1 MIILFKI
8 IIIKNSSTNFINMYM
23 KSHYPISI
31 YKSIPNIDISAQN
44 SLIIGKSI
52 SSTSTLVLN
61 PANHL
66 YYIKRTLIPSS
77 SKPLAKIINDIDIYY
92 HMHHKNILRI
102 FSSNENQSSLDIVI
116 NYAKKGS
123 LSSIIKKEGRLT
135 EEVSFLYFYQILN
148 VIYYLHRK
156 KRMYLRKL
164 SPEDIFIDGNN
175 KVIISDFTQSVIR
188 EKNKKANRFYDKNED
203 FYKLGFVLLAM
214 THGINNSN
222 REIID
227 RKIIS
232 RECADLIKLLID
244 LFKSKKRT
252 KVTFKMIYEHEW
264 IINNLNKN
272 YLKNNSL
279 TKFSTSEESDDDEI
293 NSDNVINKFKQ
304 FLNDKKNSISAKSE
318 QKCQIDNRYQ
328 TEIVHD
334 VSFFTDNTYKE
345 TINEPSVTQSTDNY
359 YCSSLD
365 ILKEAKEAKKPI
377 QLYETTEIHK
387 IEIKSPKK
395 SIVNSVLDFFSFG

>member
-1 MIILFKI
+1 
-8 IIIKNSSTNFINMYM
+8 MYM

-31 YKSIPNIDISAQN
+31 YKTIPNIDISSQN

-66 YYIKRTLIPSS
+66 YYIKRTLIPTS
-77 SKPLAKIINDIDIYY
+77 SKSLDKIINDIDIYS

-102 FSSNENQSSLDIVI
+102 FSSNVNHSSLDIII

-164 SPEDIFIDGNN
+164 SPEDIFIDGND

-188 EKNKKANRFYDKNED
+188 EKNKKGNRFYDKNED
-203 FYKLGFVLLAM
+203 FYKLGFILLAM

-222 REIID
+222 REIVD

-232 RECADLIKLLID
+232 KECADLIKLLVD

-252 KVTFKMIYEHEW
+252 MVTFKMIYEHEW
-264 IINNLNKN
+264 IINNLNSN
-272 YLKNNSL
+272 YLKNNQL
-279 TKFSTSEESDDDEI
+279 TKYSNSEESDEDDI

-304 FLNDKKNSISAKSE
+304 FLSDKKNSITAKSE
-318 QKCQIDNRYQ
+318 QKCQIENHYQ

-334 VSFFTDNTYKE
+334 VSFFTDNTYRE
-345 TINEPSVTQSTDNY
+345 TLNEHSVTESTESN
-359 YCSSLD
+359 YCSSLE

-377 QLYETTEIHK
+377 QLYDTNEIQK
-387 IEIKSPKK
+387 TEIKSPKK
-395 SIVNSVLDFFSFG
+395 SIVKSLWDFFSFG

>member
-1 MIILFKI
+1 
-8 IIIKNSSTNFINMYM
+8 MYM

-31 YKSIPNIDISAQN
+31 YKTIPNIDISSQN

-66 YYIKRTLIPSS
+66 YYIKRTLIPTS
-77 SKPLAKIINDIDIYY
+77 SKSLDKIINDIDIYS

-102 FSSNENQSSLDIVI
+102 FSSNVNHSSLDIII

-164 SPEDIFIDGNN
+164 SPEDIFIDGND

-188 EKNKKANRFYDKNED
+188 EKNKKGNRFYDKNED
-203 FYKLGFVLLAM
+203 FYKLGFILLAM
-214 THGINNSN
+214 THGMNNSN
-222 REIID
+222 REIVD

-232 RECADLIKLLID
+232 KECADLIKLLVD
-244 LFKSKKRT
+244 LFRSKKRT
-252 KVTFKMIYEHEW
+252 MVTFKMIYEHEW
-264 IINNLNKN
+264 IINNLNSN
-272 YLKNNSL
+272 YLKNNQL
-279 TKFSTSEESDDDEI
+279 TKYSNSEESDEDDI

-304 FLNDKKNSISAKSE
+304 FLSDKKNSITPKSE
-318 QKCQIDNRYQ
+318 QKCRIENHYQ

-334 VSFFTDNTYKE
+334 VSFFTDNTYRE
-345 TINEPSVTQSTDNY
+345 TLNEHSVTESTESN
-359 YCSSLD
+359 YCSSLE

-377 QLYETTEIHK
+377 QLYDTSEIQK
-387 IEIKSPKK
+387 TEIKSPKK
-395 SIVNSVLDFFSFG
+395 SIVKSLWDFFSLG

>member
-1 MIILFKI
+1 
-8 IIIKNSSTNFINMYM
+8 MYM

-31 YKSIPNIDISAQN
+31 YKTIPNIDISSQN

-66 YYIKRTLIPSS
+66 YYIKRTLIPTS
-77 SKPLAKIINDIDIYY
+77 SKSLDKIINDIDIYS

-102 FSSNENQSSLDIVI
+102 FSSNVNHSSLDIII

-164 SPEDIFIDGNN
+164 SPEDIFIDGND

-188 EKNKKANRFYDKNED
+188 EKNKKGNRFYDKNED
-203 FYKLGFVLLAM
+203 FYKLGFILLAM
-214 THGINNSN
+214 THGMNNSN
-222 REIID
+222 REIVD

-232 RECADLIKLLID
+232 KECADLIKLLVD

-252 KVTFKMIYEHEW
+252 MVTFKMIYEHEW
-264 IINNLNKN
+264 IINNLNSN
-272 YLKNNSL
+272 YLKNNQL
-279 TKFSTSEESDDDEI
+279 TKYSNSEESDEDDI

-304 FLNDKKNSISAKSE
+304 FLSDKKNSITPKSE
-318 QKCQIDNRYQ
+318 QKCQIENHYQ

-345 TINEPSVTQSTDNY
+345 TLNEHSVTESTESN
-359 YCSSLD
+359 YCSSLE

-377 QLYETTEIHK
+377 QLYDTNEIQK
-387 IEIKSPKK
+387 TEIKSPKK
-395 SIVNSVLDFFSFG
+395 SIVKSLWDFFSFG

>member
-1 MIILFKI
+1 
-8 IIIKNSSTNFINMYM
+8 MYM

-31 YKSIPNIDISAQN
+31 YKTIPNIDISSQN

-66 YYIKRTLIPSS
+66 YYIKRTLIPTS
-77 SKPLAKIINDIDIYY
+77 SKSLDKIINDIDIYS

-102 FSSNENQSSLDIVI
+102 FSSNVNHSSLDIII

-164 SPEDIFIDGNN
+164 SPEDIFIDGND

-188 EKNKKANRFYDKNED
+188 EKNKKGNRFYDKNED
-203 FYKLGFVLLAM
+203 FYKLGFILLAM

-222 REIID
+222 REIVD

-232 RECADLIKLLID
+232 KECADLIKLLVD

-252 KVTFKMIYEHEW
+252 MVTFKMIYEHEW
-264 IINNLNKN
+264 IINNLNSN
-272 YLKNNSL
+272 YLKNNQL
-279 TKFSTSEESDDDEI
+279 TKYSNSEESDEDDI

-304 FLNDKKNSISAKSE
+304 FLSDKKNSITAKSE
-318 QKCQIDNRYQ
+318 QKCQIENHYQ

-345 TINEPSVTQSTDNY
+345 TLNEHSVTESTESN
-359 YCSSLD
+359 YCSSLE

-377 QLYETTEIHK
+377 QLYDTNEIQK
-387 IEIKSPKK
+387 TEIKSPKK
-395 SIVNSVLDFFSFG
+395 SIVKSLWDFFSFG

>member
-1 MIILFKI
+1 
-8 IIIKNSSTNFINMYM
+8 MYM

-31 YKSIPNIDISAQN
+31 YKTIPNIDISSQN

-66 YYIKRTLIPSS
+66 YYIKRTLIPTS
-77 SKPLAKIINDIDIYY
+77 SKSLDKIINDIDIYS

-102 FSSNENQSSLDIVI
+102 FSSNVNHSSLDIII

-164 SPEDIFIDGNN
+164 SPEDIFIDGND

-188 EKNKKANRFYDKNED
+188 EKNKKGNRFYDKNED
-203 FYKLGFVLLAM
+203 FYKLGFILLAM

-222 REIID
+222 REIVD

-232 RECADLIKLLID
+232 KECADLIKLLVD

-252 KVTFKMIYEHEW
+252 MVTFKMIYEHEW
-264 IINNLNKN
+264 IINNLNSN
-272 YLKNNSL
+272 YLKNNQL
-279 TKFSTSEESDDDEI
+279 TKYSNSEESDEDDI

-304 FLNDKKNSISAKSE
+304 FLSDKKNSITAKSE
-318 QKCQIDNRYQ
+318 QKCQIEKHYQ

-345 TINEPSVTQSTDNY
+345 TLNEHSVTESTESN
-359 YCSSLD
+359 YCSSLE

-377 QLYETTEIHK
+377 QLYDTNEIQK
-387 IEIKSPKK
+387 TEIKSPKK
-395 SIVNSVLDFFSFG
+395 SIVKSLWDFFSFG

>member
-1 MIILFKI
+1 
-8 IIIKNSSTNFINMYM
+8 M

-31 YKSIPNIDISAQN
+31 YKTIPNIDISSQN
-44 SLIIGKSI
+44 SLLIGKSI

-66 YYIKRTLIPSS
+66 YYIKRTLIPTS
-77 SKPLAKIINDIDIYY
+77 SKSLDKIINDIDIYS

-102 FSSNENQSSLDIVI
+102 FSSNVNHSSLDIII

-164 SPEDIFIDGNN
+164 SPEDIFIDGND

-188 EKNKKANRFYDKNED
+188 EKNKKGNRFYDKNED
-203 FYKLGFVLLAM
+203 FYKLGFILLAM
-214 THGINNSN
+214 THGMNNSN
-222 REIID
+222 REIVD

-232 RECADLIKLLID
+232 KECADLIKLLVD
-244 LFKSKKRT
+244 LFRSKKRT
-252 KVTFKMIYEHEW
+252 MVTFKMIYEHEW
-264 IINNLNKN
+264 IINNLNSN
-272 YLKNNSL
+272 YLKNNQL
-279 TKFSTSEESDDDEI
+279 TKYSNSEESDEDDI

-304 FLNDKKNSISAKSE
+304 FLSDKKNSITPKSE
-318 QKCQIDNRYQ
+318 QKCQIENHYQ

-334 VSFFTDNTYKE
+334 VSFFTDNTYRE
-345 TINEPSVTQSTDNY
+345 TLNEHSVTESTESN
-359 YCSSLD
+359 YCSSLE

-377 QLYETTEIHK
+377 QLYDTNEIQK
-387 IEIKSPKK
+387 TEIKSPKK
-395 SIVNSVLDFFSFG
+395 SIVKSLWDFFSFG

>member
-1 MIILFKI
+1 
-8 IIIKNSSTNFINMYM
+8 MYM

-31 YKSIPNIDISAQN
+31 YKTIPNIDISSQN

-66 YYIKRTLIPSS
+66 YYIKRTLIPTS
-77 SKPLAKIINDIDIYY
+77 SKSLDKIINDIDIYS

-102 FSSNENQSSLDIVI
+102 FSSNVNHSSLDIII

-164 SPEDIFIDGNN
+164 SPEDIFIDGND

-188 EKNKKANRFYDKNED
+188 EKNKKGNRFYDKNED

-222 REIID
+222 REIVD

-232 RECADLIKLLID
+232 KECADLIKLLVD

-252 KVTFKMIYEHEW
+252 MVTFKMIYEHEW
-264 IINNLNKN
+264 IINNLNSN
-272 YLKNNSL
+272 YLKNNQL
-279 TKFSTSEESDDDEI
+279 TKYSNSEESDEDDI

-304 FLNDKKNSISAKSE
+304 FLSDKKNSITPKSE
-318 QKCQIDNRYQ
+318 QKCQIENHYQ

-345 TINEPSVTQSTDNY
+345 TLNEHSVTESTESN
-359 YCSSLD
+359 YCSSLE

-377 QLYETTEIHK
+377 QLYDTNEIQK
-387 IEIKSPKK
+387 TEIKSPKK
-395 SIVNSVLDFFSFG
+395 SIVKSLWDFFSFG

>member
-1 MIILFKI
+1 
-8 IIIKNSSTNFINMYM
+8 MYM

-31 YKSIPNIDISAQN
+31 YKTIPNIDISSQN

-66 YYIKRTLIPSS
+66 YYIKRTLIPTS
-77 SKPLAKIINDIDIYY
+77 SKSLDKIINDIDIYS

-102 FSSNENQSSLDIVI
+102 FSSNVNHSSLDIII

-164 SPEDIFIDGNN
+164 SPEDIFIDGND

-188 EKNKKANRFYDKNED
+188 EKNKKGNRFYDKNED
-203 FYKLGFVLLAM
+203 FYKLGFILLAM
-214 THGINNSN
+214 THGINSSN
-222 REIID
+222 REIVD

-232 RECADLIKLLID
+232 KECADLIKLLVD
-244 LFKSKKRT
+244 LFRSKKRT
-252 KVTFKMIYEHEW
+252 MVTFKMIYEHEW
-264 IINNLNKN
+264 IINNLNSN
-272 YLKNNSL
+272 YLKNNQL
-279 TKFSTSEESDDDEI
+279 TKYSNSEESDEDDI

-304 FLNDKKNSISAKSE
+304 FLSDKKNSITAKSE
-318 QKCQIDNRYQ
+318 QKCRIENHYQ

-345 TINEPSVTQSTDNY
+345 TLNEHSVTESTESN
-359 YCSSLD
+359 YCSSLE

-377 QLYETTEIHK
+377 QLYDTNEIQK
-387 IEIKSPKK
+387 TEIKSPKK
-395 SIVNSVLDFFSFG
+395 SIVKSLWDFFSFGNNLYK

>member
-1 MIILFKI
+1 
-8 IIIKNSSTNFINMYM
+8 MYM

-31 YKSIPNIDISAQN
+31 YKTIPNIDISSQN

-66 YYIKRTLIPSS
+66 YYIKRTLIPTS
-77 SKPLAKIINDIDIYY
+77 SKSLDKIINDIDIYS

-102 FSSNENQSSLDIVI
+102 FSSNVNHSSLDIII

-164 SPEDIFIDGNN
+164 SPEDIFIDGND

-188 EKNKKANRFYDKNED
+188 EKNKKGNRFYDKNED
-203 FYKLGFVLLAM
+203 FYKLGFILLAM
-214 THGINNSN
+214 THGMNNSN
-222 REIID
+222 REIVD

-232 RECADLIKLLID
+232 KECADLIKLLVD
-244 LFKSKKRT
+244 LFRSKKRT
-252 KVTFKMIYEHEW
+252 MVTFKMIYEHEW
-264 IINNLNKN
+264 IINNLNSN
-272 YLKNNSL
+272 YLKNNQL
-279 TKFSTSEESDDDEI
+279 TKYSNSEESDEDDI

-304 FLNDKKNSISAKSE
+304 FLSDKKNSITAKSE
-318 QKCQIDNRYQ
+318 QKCQIENHYQ

-345 TINEPSVTQSTDNY
+345 TLNEHSVTESTESN
-359 YCSSLD
+359 YCSSLE

-377 QLYETTEIHK
+377 QLYDTNEIQK
-387 IEIKSPKK
+387 TEIKSPKK
-395 SIVNSVLDFFSFG
+395 SIVKSLWDFFSFG

>member
-1 MIILFKI
+1 
-8 IIIKNSSTNFINMYM
+8 MYM

-31 YKSIPNIDISAQN
+31 YKTIPNIDISSQN

-66 YYIKRTLIPSS
+66 YYIKRTLIPTS
-77 SKPLAKIINDIDIYY
+77 SKSLDKIINDIDIYS

-102 FSSNENQSSLDIVI
+102 FSSNVNHSSLDIII

-164 SPEDIFIDGNN
+164 SPEDIFIDGND

-188 EKNKKANRFYDKNED
+188 EKNKKGNRFYDKNED
-203 FYKLGFVLLAM
+203 FYKLGFILLAM

-222 REIID
+222 REIVD

-232 RECADLIKLLID
+232 KECADLIKLLVD

-252 KVTFKMIYEHEW
+252 TVTFKMIYEHEW
-264 IINNLNKN
+264 IIHNLNSN
-272 YLKNNSL
+272 YLKNNQL
-279 TKFSTSEESDDDEI
+279 TKYSNSEESDEDDI

-304 FLNDKKNSISAKSE
+304 FLSDKKNSITAKSE
-318 QKCQIDNRYQ
+318 QKCQIENHYQ

-345 TINEPSVTQSTDNY
+345 TLNEHSVTESTESN
-359 YCSSLD
+359 YCSSLE

-377 QLYETTEIHK
+377 QLYDTNEIQK
-387 IEIKSPKK
+387 TEIKSPKK
-395 SIVNSVLDFFSFG
+395 SIVKSLWDFFSFG

>member
-1 MIILFKI
+1 
-8 IIIKNSSTNFINMYM
+8 MYM

-31 YKSIPNIDISAQN
+31 YKTIPNIDISSQN

-66 YYIKRTLIPSS
+66 YYIKRTLIPTS
-77 SKPLAKIINDIDIYY
+77 SKSLDKIINDIDIYS

-102 FSSNENQSSLDIVI
+102 FSSNVNHSSLDIII

-164 SPEDIFIDGNN
+164 SPEDIFIDGND

-188 EKNKKANRFYDKNED
+188 EKNKKGNRFYDKNED
-203 FYKLGFVLLAM
+203 FYKLGFILLAM

-222 REIID
+222 REIVD

-232 RECADLIKLLID
+232 KECADLIKLLVD

-252 KVTFKMIYEHEW
+252 TVTFKMIYEHEW
-264 IINNLNKN
+264 IINNLNSN
-272 YLKNNSL
+272 YLKNNQL
-279 TKFSTSEESDDDEI
+279 TKYSNSEESDEDDI

-304 FLNDKKNSISAKSE
+304 FLSDKKNSITPKSE
-318 QKCQIDNRYQ
+318 QKCQIENHYQ

-345 TINEPSVTQSTDNY
+345 TLNEHSVTESTESN
-359 YCSSLD
+359 YCSSLE

-377 QLYETTEIHK
+377 QLYDTNEIQK
-387 IEIKSPKK
+387 TEIKSPKK
-395 SIVNSVLDFFSFG
+395 SIVKSLWDFFSFG

>member
-1 MIILFKI
+1 
-8 IIIKNSSTNFINMYM
+8 MYM

-31 YKSIPNIDISAQN
+31 YKTIPNIDISSQN

-66 YYIKRTLIPSS
+66 YYIKRTLIPTS
-77 SKPLAKIINDIDIYY
+77 SKSLDKIINDIDIYS

-102 FSSNENQSSLDIVI
+102 FSSNVNHSSLDIII

-123 LSSIIKKEGRLT
+123 LSTIIKKEGRLT

-164 SPEDIFIDGNN
+164 SPEDIFIDGND

-188 EKNKKANRFYDKNED
+188 EKNKKGNRFYDKNED
-203 FYKLGFVLLAM
+203 FYKLGFILLAM

-222 REIID
+222 REIVD

-232 RECADLIKLLID
+232 KECADLIKLLVD

-252 KVTFKMIYEHEW
+252 MVTFKMIYEHEW
-264 IINNLNKN
+264 IINNLNSN
-272 YLKNNSL
+272 YLKNNQL
-279 TKFSTSEESDDDEI
+279 TKYSNSEESDEDDI

-304 FLNDKKNSISAKSE
+304 FLSDKKNSITPKSA
-318 QKCQIDNRYQ
+318 QKCQIENHYQ

-345 TINEPSVTQSTDNY
+345 TLNEHSVTESTESN
-359 YCSSLD
+359 YCSSLE

-377 QLYETTEIHK
+377 QLYDTNEIQK
-387 IEIKSPKK
+387 TEIKSPKK
-395 SIVNSVLDFFSFG
+395 SIVKSLWDFFSFG

>member
-1 MIILFKI
+1 
-8 IIIKNSSTNFINMYM
+8 MYM

-31 YKSIPNIDISAQN
+31 YKTIPNIDISSQN

-66 YYIKRTLIPSS
+66 YYIKRTLIPTS
-77 SKPLAKIINDIDIYY
+77 SKSLDKIINDIDIYS

-102 FSSNENQSSLDIVI
+102 FSSNVNHSSLDIII

-164 SPEDIFIDGNN
+164 SPEDIFIDGND

-188 EKNKKANRFYDKNED
+188 EKNKKGNRFYDKNED
-203 FYKLGFVLLAM
+203 FYKLGFILLAM

-222 REIID
+222 REIVD

-232 RECADLIKLLID
+232 KECADLIKLLVD
-244 LFKSKKRT
+244 LFRSKKRT
-252 KVTFKMIYEHEW
+252 MVTFKMIYEHEW
-264 IINNLNKN
+264 IINNLNSN
-272 YLKNNSL
+272 YLKNNQL
-279 TKFSTSEESDDDEI
+279 TKYSNSEESDEDDI

-304 FLNDKKNSISAKSE
+304 FLIDKKNSITPKSE
-318 QKCQIDNRYQ
+318 QKCRIENHYQ

-345 TINEPSVTQSTDNY
+345 TLNEHSVTESTESNY
-359 YCSSLD
+359 RSSLE

-377 QLYETTEIHK
+377 QLYDTNEIQK
-387 IEIKSPKK
+387 TEIKSPKK
-395 SIVNSVLDFFSFG
+395 SIVKSLWDFFSFG

>member
-1 MIILFKI
+1 
-8 IIIKNSSTNFINMYM
+8 MYM

-31 YKSIPNIDISAQN
+31 YKTIPNIDISSQN

-66 YYIKRTLIPSS
+66 YYIKRTLIPTS
-77 SKPLAKIINDIDIYY
+77 SKSLDKIINDIDIYS

-102 FSSNENQSSLDIVI
+102 FSSNVNHSSLDIII

-164 SPEDIFIDGNN
+164 SPEDIFIDGND

-188 EKNKKANRFYDKNED
+188 EKNKKGNRFYDKNED
-203 FYKLGFVLLAM
+203 FYKLGFILLAM
-214 THGINNSN
+214 THGMNNSN
-222 REIID
+222 REIVD

-232 RECADLIKLLID
+232 KECADLIKLLVD
-244 LFKSKKRT
+244 LFRSKKRT
-252 KVTFKMIYEHEW
+252 MVTFKMIYEHEW
-264 IINNLNKN
+264 IINNLNSN
-272 YLKNNSL
+272 YLKNNQL
-279 TKFSTSEESDDDEI
+279 TKYSNSEESDEDDI

-304 FLNDKKNSISAKSE
+304 FLSDKKNSITPKSE
-318 QKCQIDNRYQ
+318 QKCQIENHYQ

-345 TINEPSVTQSTDNY
+345 TLNEHSVTESTESN
-359 YCSSLD
+359 YCSSLE

-377 QLYETTEIHK
+377 QLYDTNEIQK
-387 IEIKSPKK
+387 TEIKSPKK
-395 SIVNSVLDFFSFG
+395 SIVKSLWDFFSFG

>member
-1 MIILFKI
+1 
-8 IIIKNSSTNFINMYM
+8 MYM

-31 YKSIPNIDISAQN
+31 YKTIPNIDISSQN

-66 YYIKRTLIPSS
+66 YYIKRTLIPTS
-77 SKPLAKIINDIDIYY
+77 SKSLDKIINDIDIYS

-102 FSSNENQSSLDIVI
+102 FSSNVNHSSLDIII

-164 SPEDIFIDGNN
+164 SPEDIFIDGND

-188 EKNKKANRFYDKNED
+188 EKNKKGNRFYDKNED
-203 FYKLGFVLLAM
+203 FYKLGFILLAM

-222 REIID
+222 REIVD

-232 RECADLIKLLID
+232 KECADLIKLLVD
-244 LFKSKKRT
+244 LFRSKKRT
-252 KVTFKMIYEHEW
+252 MVTFKMIYEHEW
-264 IINNLNKN
+264 IINNLNSN
-272 YLKNNSL
+272 YLKNNQL
-279 TKFSTSEESDDDEI
+279 TKYSNSEESDEDDI

-304 FLNDKKNSISAKSE
+304 FLSDKKNSITPKSE
-318 QKCQIDNRYQ
+318 QKCQIENHYQ

-345 TINEPSVTQSTDNY
+345 TLNEHSVTESTESN
-359 YCSSLD
+359 YCSSLE

-377 QLYETTEIHK
+377 QLYDTNEIQK
-387 IEIKSPKK
+387 TEIKSPKK
-395 SIVNSVLDFFSFG
+395 SIVKSLWDFFSFG

>member
-1 MIILFKI
+1 
-8 IIIKNSSTNFINMYM
+8 M

-31 YKSIPNIDISAQN
+31 YKTIPNIDISSQN

-66 YYIKRTLIPSS
+66 YYIKRTLIPTS
-77 SKPLAKIINDIDIYY
+77 SKSLDKIINDIDIYS

-102 FSSNENQSSLDIVI
+102 FSSNVNHSSLDIII

-164 SPEDIFIDGNN
+164 SPEDIFIDGND

-188 EKNKKANRFYDKNED
+188 EKNKKGNRFYDKNED
-203 FYKLGFVLLAM
+203 FYKLGFILLAM

-222 REIID
+222 REIVD

-232 RECADLIKLLID
+232 KECADLIKLLVD

-252 KVTFKMIYEHEW
+252 MVTFKMIYEHEW
-264 IINNLNKN
+264 IINNLNSN
-272 YLKNNSL
+272 YLKNNQL
-279 TKFSTSEESDDDEI
+279 TKYSNSEESDEDDI

-304 FLNDKKNSISAKSE
+304 FLSDKKNSITAKSE
-318 QKCQIDNRYQ
+318 QKCQIENHYQ

-334 VSFFTDNTYKE
+334 VSFFTDNTYRE
-345 TINEPSVTQSTDNY
+345 TLNEHSVTESTESN
-359 YCSSLD
+359 YCSSLE

-377 QLYETTEIHK
+377 QLYDTNEIQK
-387 IEIKSPKK
+387 TEIKSPKK
-395 SIVNSVLDFFSFG
+395 SIVKSLWDFFSFG